1 MMMVLL
7 RVPRINASFT
17 EIAINKAIGEAVR
30 RLDYSQAT
38 ENQANA
44 IREFV
49 VGRDVFVILP
59 TGSGKSL
66 CYAALPYVFDILR
79 AETDFSSIVVV
90 VCPLQSIM
98 EDQVR
103 KYMARGLQ
111 AAFIGIAQ
119 KDEVV
124 REGVASGKYQL
135 VYMSPEA
142 MLLNLRWREMFRSD
156 IYQRN
161 LVCLAVDEAHCVE
174 KW

>member
-1 MMMVLL
+1 MMMTLL
-7 RVPRINASFT
+7 RVLRINASFT
-17 EIAINKAIGEAVR
+17 EITIKAIGEAVR
-30 RLDYSQAT
+30 RLNYSQAT

-66 CYAALPYVFDILR
+66 CIAALPYVFDILR
-79 AETDFSSIVVV
+79 GETDFSLIVVV
-90 VCPLQSIM
+90 VCLLKSIM

-103 KYMARGLQ
+103 KYMARELQ

-119 KDEVV
+119 KDKVV
-124 REGVASGKYQL
+124 REGVATRKYQL

-142 MLLNLRWREMFRSD
+142 MLLNSARKKVGHGREREVGV
-156 IYQRN
+156 QENGNKKR
-161 LVCLAVDEAHCVE
+161 
-174 KW
+174 